1 MSSPI
6 LRRRLIAAGIVIG
19 AVAVLAVLVAT
30 RPTPQRRK
38 PTVPAPVVTLQRV
51 GGEQPPVT
59 ITGWGAVRPRR
70 SITLVPQVG
79 GRVVSVSENL
89 RTGGFFAAG
98 EVLVQIEDVDYQLA
112 LQQARREVAQ
122 AEFNLATAREEARVA
137 RQEWERTSA
146 DAMGGSTL
154 DGAEPN
160 PLVYREPQLRQA
172 EAGLEAARAALAQA
186 ELNLRRCRIEAPF
199 AGRVLDETVDT
210 GQYVRAG
217 EILGRIYDTDVAE
230 ITVNLA
236 DRDLAWVAVP
246 RTPDDATAGSAARV
260 TATFAGGEHAWPGRA
275 VRIGGAVDD
284 ASRTVPVVVEVAD
297 PYAVEGDRP
306 PLLSGMFV
314 AVHFTSEAPA
324 GSVTIPR
331 RALRGENHV
340 WLLDGENRLSIRE
353 VTVARAG
360 VEHAVISAGLAPGD
374 RVITSNLQYV
384 VDGMTL
390 RVNGMGGGQGGGQ
403 GGAQGDAA
411 AGQDAGGA
419 R

>member
-1 MSSPI
+1 MSSSI
-6 LRRRLIAAGIVIG
+6 LRRRLIATGIVIG

-30 RPTPQRRK
+30 RPKPERRK
-38 PTVPAPVVTLQRV
+38 PTVPAPMVTVHRV
-51 GGEQPPVT
+51 DTEQPPIT
-59 ITGWGAVRPRR
+59 ITGWGTVRPRR

-79 GRVVSVSENL
+79 GRVVTVSENL

-137 RQEWERTSA
+137 REEWARTSA
-146 DAMGGSTL
+146 DALNGSSL
-154 DGAEPN
+154 ESAEPN
-160 PLVYREPQLRQA
+160 PLVYREPQLRHA

-186 ELNLRRCRIEAPF
+186 ELNLDRCRITAPF

-210 GQYVRAG
+210 GQYVRTG
-217 EILGRIYDTDVAE
+217 EVLGRIYDTDVAE

-246 RTPDDATAGSAARV
+246 RTPDDETEGSPATVS
-260 TATFAGGEHAWPGRA
+260 ATFAGGEHAWPGRA
-275 VRIGGAVDD
+275 VRVGGAIDD

-297 PYAVEGDRP
+297 PYAIEGDRP

-314 AVHFTSEAPA
+314 AVTFASDAPA
-324 GSVTIPR
+324 GAVTIPR
-331 RALRGENHV
+331 KALRGDGHV
-340 WLLDGENRLSIRE
+340 WLLDGENRLVIRD

-360 VEHAVISAGLAPGD
+360 VEHAVIGAGLAPGD

-384 VDGMTL
+384 VEGMTL
-390 RVNGMGGGQGGGQ
+390 RTNGMGGGQGGG
-403 GGAQGDAA
+403 AAAA
-411 AGQDAGGA
+411 AGQGAGGG